1 MGLSTTYTKVEIDYL
16 LQELQSELA
25 VEGNIDINNLV
36 KGVSGKAVYD
46 YTTQKINTIADLRNT
61 IGKEEGQIVELLG
74 YYQVGDAPVIKYKW
88 LNINVTD
95 DGGKYINIENEGTW
109 EAQFNQQVDVRS
121 YGVYPD
127 NTLSSAKKAERINR
141 IFELGYD
148 VLIAQEGVY
157 FLSSPLA
164 GTELNS
170 IIMPKSNTTLTIMP
184 NVELKLDVN
193 SPTMLITGG
202 VYQII
207 YIKNITNF
215 KLYGNG
221 SIINGNKAEVSTK
234 TSSGEWGHGIVISG
248 SHLIEINDINCI
260 NCWGDGTNISKR
272 DGLDNPSFVTFKNVI
287 CDSNRRQGLSIT
299 GGRVIRIN
307 NSQFLNTNGVDP
319 SAGIDVEPDALE
331 GAVIEDVIFD
341 NIKVLG
347 NRLGVVFYDLQLIT
361 EKTNNIKIVNSDIEA
376 LLFFSHNIGGV
387 TAGIHNISI
396 RDTKIGSS
404 NSTMTYTFS
413 VVGNVKNINI
423 DNVQVYGGVR
433 GVDMDFSKYNLPDQ
447 LCTINISNLKIFDFS
462 NTGINIRRDTNTT
475 VVLKSMINDVFIYSS
490 SYVRAYNITGV
501 TDFSGKNIDWYGSP
515 TGSSLLTATNINTYA
530 VKGVINKS
538 STDFLF
544 KPTISGRAVFESPN
558 GSITKALN
566 LSDAGRLLIGTDTLI
581 DTSRTATTTISGIVR
596 QSTAVNNVSTAV
608 PTSVSNTTATTLEEL
623 KTFINDFVIPA
634 INNTITL
641 SSSIKT
647 AINQKLESDRA
658 SGQQTI

>member
-1 MGLSTTYTKVEIDYL
+1 MGLSTTYTKTETDFLIQQVGNRDGKSEIVYEDL
-16 LQELQSELA
+16 KP
-25 VEGNIDINNLV
+25 IN
-36 KGVSGKAVYD
+36 SQAVYD

-61 IGKEEGQIVELLG
+61 IGKEEGQIIELLG

-88 LNINVTD
+88 LNTNITD

-109 EAQFNQQVDVRS
+109 EAQFSQQVDVRS

-127 NTLSSAKKAERINR
+127 STLSSAKKAERINR

-157 FLSSPLA
+157 ILSSPVA

-184 NVELKLDVN
+184 NIELKLDVN

-207 YIKNITNF
+207 YINNITNF

-248 SHLIEINDINCI
+248 SHSIEINDINCI
-260 NCWGDGTNISKR
+260 NCWGDGTNISKQ
-272 DGLDNPSFVTFKNVI
+272 DGFDNPSFVTFKNVI

-319 SAGIDVEPDALE
+319 SAGIDVEPNALV
-331 GAVIEDVIFD
+331 GTVIEDVIFD

-347 NRLGVVFYDLQLIT
+347 NKLGVAFYDLQLNVGKI
-361 EKTNNIKIVNSDIEA
+361 NNIKIVNSDIEA
-376 LLFFSHNIGGV
+376 LLFYSNNIGGV

-396 RDTKIGSS
+396 RDTKIGIS
-404 NSTMTYTFS
+404 NSTFIYTLSTF
-413 VVGNVKNINI
+413 GNVKNINI
-423 DNVQVYGGVR
+423 DNVQVYGGIR
-433 GVDMDFSKYNLPDQ
+433 GVDLDFSKYNLPDQ

-462 NTGINIRRDTNTT
+462 NTGIYVRRDTNIT

-544 KPTISGRAVFESPN
+544 KPTTTGRAIFESPN
-558 GSITKALN
+558 GSVTKALN
-566 LSDAGRLLIGTDTLI
+566 LSDAGRLLIGTDILV
-581 DTSRTATTTISGIVR
+581 DTSRTATTTTSGIVR
-596 QSTAVNNVSTAV
+596 QSVTISDVSSANATDLATALTLVN
-608 PTSVSNTTATTLEEL
+608 EL
-623 KTFINDFVIPA
+623 K
-634 INNTITL
+634 
-641 SSSIKT
+641 S
-647 AINQKLESDRA
+647 KLNAKLLADRN
-658 SGQQTI
+658 SGQQAT

>member
-1 MGLSTTYTKVEIDYL
+1 MGLSTTYTKAETDFLIQQVENLDGK
-16 LQELQSELA
+16 SEIVYGDLKPVNSQA
-25 VEGNIDINNLV
+25 VEEYAV
-36 KGVSGKAVYD
+36 K
-46 YTTQKINTIADLRNT
+46 KINTIADLRNT
-61 IGKEEGQIVELLG
+61 DGEYEGQVIELLG
-74 YYQVGDAPVIKYKW
+74 YYQVGDAPVVKYKW
-88 LNINVTD
+88 FSGNVPD
-95 DGGKYINIENEGTW
+95 DGGKYINTEYGTW
-109 EAQFNQQVDVRS
+109 EAQFSQQVDVRS

-127 NTLSSAKKAERINR
+127 STLSSAKKSERINR

-157 FLSSPLA
+157 FLSSPVA

-221 SIINGNKAEVSTK
+221 SIINGNKAEVSSK

-319 SAGIDVEPDALE
+319 SAGIDVEPDALV
-331 GAVIEDVIFD
+331 GTVIEDVIFD

-347 NRLGVVFYDLQLIT
+347 NRLGVAFYDLQLNT
-361 EKTNNIKIVNSDIEA
+361 EKINNIKIVNSDIEA
-376 LLFFSHNIGGV
+376 LLFYSSNAGYV

-396 RDTKIGSS
+396 RDTNIGIS
-404 NSTMTYTFS
+404 NSTMTYTLS

-423 DNVQVYGGVR
+423 DNVQVYGGIR
-433 GVDMDFSKYNLPDQ
+433 GVDLDFSKYNLPEQ

-462 NTGINIRRDTNTT
+462 NTGINIRRDTNVN
-475 VVLKSMINDVFIYSS
+475 VVLKVMVNDVFVYSS
-490 SYVRAYNITGV
+490 SYVRAYNISGV
-501 TDFSGKNIDWYGSP
+501 TDFYGKNIDWYGSP

-544 KPTISGRAVFESPN
+544 KPTTTGRAIFESPN

-566 LSDAGRLLIGTDTLI
+566 LSNEGRLLIGTYTLV
-581 DTSRTATTTISGIVR
+581 DTSLTATTTTSGIVR
-596 QSTAVNNVSTAV
+596 QSNAVNNISTEAS
-608 PTSVSNTTATTLEEL
+608 TSVSITTATTWEEL
-623 KTFINDFVIPA
+623 KTFINNTVIPA

-641 SSSIKT
+641 SSSTKT
-647 AINQKLESDRA
+647 TINQKLEADRN
-658 SGQQTI
+658 SGQQAIQ